1 MSRANQGKPLAPD
14 CELIKRLVERD
25 GDALSALYDRYGALV
40 YSVALRVLRDAG
52 AAEEI
57 LQDIFYSLWEKA
69 ARFDATRGSLAGWLL
84 VMSRNRAISRLRR
97 RGPEQSEDMEQM
109 TVAIPEGIE
118 QDLGQRALLATARKA
133 IEDLADG
140 QREAI
145 ELAYFEGLTH
155 SEIAQRTGQPL
166 GTIKTRVRTALE
178 NLKKT
183 LNP

>member
-1 MSRANQGKPLAPD
+1 VSRANQGRPLASD
-14 CELIKRLVERD
+14 HELIKRLVERD
-25 GDALSALYDRYGALV
+25 GDALSELYDRYSALV
-40 YSVALRVLRDAG
+40 YSVALRVLRDTG

-109 TVAIPEGIE
+109 TVAFPAWIE
-118 QDLGQRALLATARKA
+118 QDLGQRALLATAQKA
-133 IEDLADG
+133 ITDLADG

-178 NLKKT
+178 ILKKT